1 MNRSLY
7 WDLCEERL
15 SYLCTRVELRGKL
28 NILNFH
34 LHAEDFYVNFL
45 NVLFEY
51 KLKNMNA
58 VSQNVEGIDLIDTT
72 NELVLQV
79 SSTAS
84 KTKIESALAKNLAPY
99 KKYRFNFVSISKDA
113 SELRKKTFLN
123 PHGLAF
129 DPQNDIHDVKSIL
142 NFILHL
148 DIDRQRVVYDF
159 LKKEL
164 HPISDTPPVDTNL
177 AAIINILAKE
187 DIEDTGHTSR
197 PVVFDVDK
205 KLIFNNLV
213 AASII
218 IEEYK
223 VQHHRINRMYAIFD
237 TAGQNK
243 STAVLSGLRQTY
255 IKLSAKHAGD
265 DLFFQVVDHAVRT
278 VQASANYIAMPLDE
292 LEMWMNALAVDAFI
306 RCRIFKNPAEQVNAI
321 T

>member
-1 MNRSLY
+1 M
-7 WDLCEERL
+7 
-15 SYLCTRVELRGKL
+15 

-58 VSQNVEGIDLIDTT
+58 VAQNAEGIDLIDTT
-72 NELVLQV
+72 NKLVLQV

-84 KTKIESALAKNLAPY
+84 KTKIESALAKDLTAY

-113 SELRKKTFLN
+113 SELRKQTFLN

-129 DPQNDIHDVKSIL
+129 SPQNDIHDVKSIL

-148 DIDRQRVVYDF
+148 NIDHQRVIYDF
-159 LKKEL
+159 LRKEL
-164 HPISDTPPVDTNL
+164 HTVNDTSPGDTNL
-177 AAIINILAKE
+177 AALINILARE
-187 DIEDTGHTSR
+187 DIDDTGSASH
-197 PVVFDVDK
+197 PVAFDVDN
-205 KLIFNNLV
+205 KLVFNNLV
-213 AASII
+213 AAAII

-223 VQHHRINRMYAIFD
+223 IQHHRIDRMYAIFD
-237 TAGQNK
+237 SAGQNK
-243 STAVLSGLRQTY
+243 SKAVLSGLRQTY
-255 IKLSAKHAGD
+255 IKLSTMYAGD
-265 DLFFQVVDHAVRT
+265 DLFFQVVEHAVRR

-306 RCRIFKNPAEQVNAI
+306 RCRIFKNPVEQVNA
-321 T
+321 TA